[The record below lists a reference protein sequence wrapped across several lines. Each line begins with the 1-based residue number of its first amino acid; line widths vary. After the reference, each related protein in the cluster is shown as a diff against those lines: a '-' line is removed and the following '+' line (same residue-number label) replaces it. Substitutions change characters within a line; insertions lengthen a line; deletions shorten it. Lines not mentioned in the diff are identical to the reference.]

1 MSRETKIK
9 IDIETSQ
16 TESSLKA
23 LREELKRVKDEM
35 AGLEEGSDAFLQAA
49 KKGGELKHQI
59 DEINQSI
66 RGASADFGDMLGNIT
81 NVGAGIT
88 GAFQAAKGAMELMG
102 VESEN
107 VTKAIKDMQSIMAM
121 TQGLDAIDQA
131 IKSFKKLSTIIGISS
146 KSLSTFKKALIG
158 TGLGAL
164 VVVLGSIIS
173 NWDEFTKSIGLST
186 KQLEKLGEVASGVF
200 NVLKGS
206 LQGITKAITKVV
218 TGDFKGALE
227 SLKNGFNFKQL
238 YAEGVEAKITQ
249 REKEELAKR
258 EEAHKKYLE
267 EREKELDL
275 LVSKTNATISNET
288 KRTKEL
294 IKIEQERLKLYKQ
307 GTKEYY
313 DQLIKINELKNKLNN
328 KTSSTGSAK
337 TSTDN
342 KELEQLEKDLE
353 SLRKSQRTKLQIIEE
368 TAQEERDILNKSR
381 EQKLIDEETYQKMLL
396 EIDKKYAEERND
408 YALSLLGNNIKGGN
422 VNSTDSFNEQL
433 NSLLEQ
439 KQAELD
445 LTKYYYEQGLLAKE
459 DYEARTLE
467 IEKTYAAQSQQIQQ
481 QRVDSIINIAAAA
494 SNLLTGMLVDISEQ
508 QDQSNKE
515 GFEKAKKLQIA
526 AATIQMLTG
535 IATAMAGAFTTKTG
549 PWDIALA
556 AIQAASIASA
566 GAFQIAKIKN
576 TKFDSASACA
586 SSASISG
593 GALNT
598 FVAPVQYTQDVQGG
612 SIQEAIGNTKVY
624 VTESDI
630 SKTQN
635 KVSVVEQENRY

>member
-49 KKGGELKHQI
+49 KKGGELKHKI

-121 TQGLDAIDQA
+121 TQGLDSIDQA
-131 IKSFKKLSTIIGISS
+131 IKSFKKLSTIVNISS

-258 EEAHKKYLE
+258 EEAHKKYIE

-313 DQLIKINELKNKLNN
+313 DQLIKINELKNKLN
-328 KTSSTGSAK
+328 KTSSTGSA
-337 TSTDN
+337 TSITDN
-342 KELEQLEKDLE
+342 KELEQLEKDLDN
-353 SLRKSQRTKLQIIEE
+353 LRKSQRTKLQIIEE

-381 EQKLIDEETYQKMLL
+381 EQNLIDEETYQKMLL
-396 EIDKKYAEERND
+396 EINKKYAQERND
-408 YALSLLGNNIKGGN
+408 YALSLLGNIKGGN

-433 NSLLEQ
+433 NSLSTQ

-459 DYEARTLE
+459 DYESRTLE

-556 AIQAASIASA
+556 AIQAATIAST

-576 TKFDSASACA
+576 TKFDSASTGA

>member
-66 RGASADFGDMLGNIT
+66 KGASADFGDMLGNIT

-164 VVVLGSIIS
+164 VVVLGSIIA

-258 EEAHKKYLE
+258 EEAHKKYIE

-328 KTSSTGSAK
+328 KTSSTGSTK

-368 TAQEERDILNKSR
+368 TAKEERDILNKSR
-381 EQKLIDEETYQKMLL
+381 EQKLIDEETYQKMLI

-408 YALSLLGNNIKGGN
+408 YALSLLGKVKGGD
-422 VNSTDSFNEQL
+422 VSSTDSFNEQL
-433 NSLLEQ
+433 NSLSTQ

-459 DYEARTLE
+459 DYESRTLE

-576 TKFDSASACA
+576 TKFDSASTGA

>member
-121 TQGLDAIDQA
+121 TQGLDSIDQA
-131 IKSFKKLSTIIGISS
+131 IKSFKKLSTIVNISS

-164 VVVLGSIIS
+164 VVVLGSIIA

-186 KQLEKLGEVASGVF
+186 KQLEKLGEVTSGVF

-275 LVSKTNATISNET
+275 LVSKTNATITNDT

-328 KTSSTGSAK
+328 KTSSTGSTK

-408 YALSLLGNNIKGGN
+408 YALSLLGNIKGGN

-433 NSLLEQ
+433 NSLSTQ

-459 DYEARTLE
+459 DYEARTIE

-535 IATAMAGAFTTKTG
+535 IATAMAGAFTTKSG

-576 TKFDSASACA
+576 TKFDSASTGA

>member
-121 TQGLDAIDQA
+121 TQGLDSIDQA
-131 IKSFKKLSTIIGISS
+131 IKSFKKLSTIVNISS

-238 YAEGVEAKITQ
+238 YAEGVEEKITQ

-328 KTSSTGSAK
+328 KTSSTGSTK

-353 SLRKSQRTKLQIIEE
+353 SLRKSQRTKLQVIEE

-381 EQKLIDEETYQKMLL
+381 EQNLIDEETYQKMLL
-396 EIDKKYAEERND
+396 EINKKYAEERND
-408 YALSLLGNNIKGGN
+408 YALSLLGNIKGGN

-433 NSLLEQ
+433 NSLSEQ

-459 DYEARTLE
+459 DYESRTLE

-576 TKFDSASACA
+576 TKFDSASTGA

>member
-121 TQGLDAIDQA
+121 TQGLDSIDQA
-131 IKSFKKLSTIIGISS
+131 IKSFKKLSTIVNISS

-275 LVSKTNATISNET
+275 LVSKTNATISNDT

-294 IKIEQERLKLYKQ
+294 IKIEQDRLKLYKQ

-313 DQLIKINELKNKLNN
+313 DQIIKINELKNKLNN
-328 KTSSTGSAK
+328 KTSSTGSA
-337 TSTDN
+337 TSITDN
-342 KELEQLEKDLE
+342 KELEQLKKDLE

-381 EQKLIDEETYQKMLL
+381 EQNLIDEETYQKMLL
-396 EIDKKYAEERND
+396 EINKKYAQERND
-408 YALSLLGNNIKGGN
+408 YALSLLGKVKGGD

-439 KQAELD
+439 KQEELD

-576 TKFDSASACA
+576 TKFDSASTGA

>member
-35 AGLEEGSDAFLQAA
+35 SGLEEGSDAFLQAA

-121 TQGLDAIDQA
+121 TQGLDSIDQA
-131 IKSFKKLSTIIGISS
+131 IKSFKKLSTIVNISS

-173 NWDEFTKSIGLST
+173 NWDEFTKSIGIST

-258 EEAHKKYLE
+258 EEANKKYLE

-381 EQKLIDEETYQKMLL
+381 EQNLIDEETYQKMLI

-408 YALSLLGNNIKGGN
+408 YALSLLGKVKGGE
-422 VNSTDSFNEQL
+422 VSSTDSFNEQL

-467 IEKTYAAQSQQIQQ
+467 IEQTYAAQSQQIQQ

-556 AIQAASIASA
+556 AIQAATIASA

-576 TKFDSASACA
+576 TKFDSASTGA

>member
-49 KKGGELKHQI
+49 KKGGELQHQI
-59 DEINQSI
+59 QEINQSI

-121 TQGLDAIDQA
+121 TQGLDSIDQA

-258 EEAHKKYLE
+258 EEAHKKYIE

-275 LVSKTNATISNET
+275 LVSKTNATISNDT

-313 DQLIKINELKNKLNN
+313 DQLIKINELKNKLN
-328 KTSSTGSAK
+328 KTSSTGSA
-337 TSTDN
+337 TSITDN
-342 KELEQLEKDLE
+342 KELEQLEKDLDN
-353 SLRKSQRTKLQIIEE
+353 LRKSQRTKLQIIEE
-368 TAQEERDILNKSR
+368 TAKEERDILNKSR
-381 EQKLIDEETYQKMLL
+381 EQKLIDEETYQKMLI
-396 EIDKKYAEERND
+396 EIDKKYAQERND
-408 YALSLLGNNIKGGN
+408 YALSLLGNIKGGD

-433 NSLLEQ
+433 NSLSEQ

-467 IEKTYAAQSQQIQQ
+467 IEKTYAAQSNQIQQ

-535 IATAMAGAFTTKTG
+535 IATAMAGAFTTKSG

-576 TKFDSASACA
+576 TKFDSASTGA

>member
-131 IKSFKKLSTIIGISS
+131 IKSFKKLSTIVNISS

-164 VVVLGSIIS
+164 VVVLGSIIT

-258 EEAHKKYLE
+258 EEAHKKYIE

-328 KTSSTGSAK
+328 KTSSTGSTK

-396 EIDKKYAEERND
+396 EINKKYAQERND
-408 YALSLLGNNIKGGN
+408 YALSLLGNIKGGN
-422 VNSTDSFNEQL
+422 VNSTDSFNDQL
-433 NSLLEQ
+433 NSLSTQ

-481 QRVDSIINIAAAA
+481 QRVDSIINIAADA

-576 TKFDSASACA
+576 TKFDSASNGA

>member
-49 KKGGELKHQI
+49 KKGGELQHQI
-59 DEINQSI
+59 QEINQSI

-121 TQGLDAIDQA
+121 TQGLDAIDNA
-131 IKSFKKLSTIIGISS
+131 IKSFKKLSTIVNISS

-258 EEAHKKYLE
+258 EEAHKKYIE

-275 LVSKTNATISNET
+275 LVSKTNATISNDT

-313 DQLIKINELKNKLNN
+313 DQLIKINELKNKLN
-328 KTSSTGSAK
+328 KTSSTGSA
-337 TSTDN
+337 TSITDN
-342 KELEQLEKDLE
+342 KELEQLEKDLDN
-353 SLRKSQRTKLQIIEE
+353 LRKSQRTKLQIIEE

-381 EQKLIDEETYQKMLL
+381 EQNLIDEETYQKMLL
-396 EIDKKYAEERND
+396 EINKKYAQERND
-408 YALSLLGNNIKGGN
+408 YALSLLGNIKGGD

-433 NSLLEQ
+433 NSLSEQ

-459 DYEARTLE
+459 DYESRTLE
-467 IEKTYAAQSQQIQQ
+467 IEKTYAAQSNQIQQ

-494 SNLLTGMLVDISEQ
+494 SNLLTGMLIDISEQ

-576 TKFDSASACA
+576 TKFDSASTGA

>member
-35 AGLEEGSDAFLQAA
+35 SGLEEGSDAFLQAA

-121 TQGLDAIDQA
+121 TQGLDSIDQA
-131 IKSFKKLSTIIGISS
+131 IKSFNKLSTIVNISS

-218 TGDFKGALE
+218 TGDFKGALQ
-227 SLKNGFNFKQL
+227 SLKTGFNFKQL

-328 KTSSTGSAK
+328 KTSRTGSA
-337 TSTDN
+337 TSITDN
-342 KELEQLEKDLE
+342 KELEQLEKDLDN
-353 SLRKSQRTKLQIIEE
+353 LRKSQRTKLQIIEE

-381 EQKLIDEETYQKMLL
+381 EQNLIDEETYQKMLL

-408 YALSLLGNNIKGGN
+408 YSLSLLGNIKGGD

-459 DYEARTLE
+459 DYESRTLE

-481 QRVDSIINIAAAA
+481 QRVDSIINISAAA
-494 SNLLTGMLVDISEQ
+494 SNLLTGMLVDIADQ

-556 AIQAASIASA
+556 AIQAATIAST

-576 TKFDSASACA
+576 TKFDSASTGA

>member
-35 AGLEEGSDAFLQAA
+35 SGLEEGSDAFLQAA

-121 TQGLDAIDQA
+121 TQGLDSIDQA
-131 IKSFKKLSTIIGISS
+131 IKSFKKLSTIVNISS

-164 VVVLGSIIS
+164 VVVLGSIVS

-238 YAEGVEAKITQ
+238 YAEGVEAKITK

-328 KTSSTGSAK
+328 KTSITGSA
-337 TSTDN
+337 TSITDN
-342 KELEQLEKDLE
+342 KELEQLEKDLDN
-353 SLRKSQRTKLQIIEE
+353 LRKSQRTKLQIIEE

-381 EQKLIDEETYQKMLL
+381 EQNLIDEETYQKMLL
-396 EIDKKYAEERND
+396 EIDKKYAQERND
-408 YALSLLGNNIKGGN
+408 YALSLLGNIKGGD

-459 DYEARTLE
+459 DYESRTLE
-467 IEKTYAAQSQQIQQ
+467 IENTYAAQSQQIQQ

-494 SNLLTGMLVDISEQ
+494 SNLLTGMLVDIADQ

-556 AIQAASIASA
+556 AIQAATIAST

-576 TKFDSASACA
+576 TKFDSASTGA

>member
-49 KKGGELKHQI
+49 KKGGELQHQI
-59 DEINQSI
+59 QEINQSI

-121 TQGLDAIDQA
+121 TQGLDSIDQA

-258 EEAHKKYLE
+258 EEAHKKYIE

-275 LVSKTNATISNET
+275 LVSKTNATISNDT

-313 DQLIKINELKNKLNN
+313 DQLIKINELKNKLN
-328 KTSSTGSAK
+328 KTSSTGSA
-337 TSTDN
+337 TSITDN
-342 KELEQLEKDLE
+342 KELEQLEKDLDN
-353 SLRKSQRTKLQIIEE
+353 LRKSQRTKLQIIED

-381 EQKLIDEETYQKMLL
+381 EQNLIDEETYQKMLL
-396 EIDKKYAEERND
+396 EIDKKYAQERND
-408 YALSLLGNNIKGGN
+408 YALSLLGNIKGGD
-422 VNSTDSFNEQL
+422 VNSTDSFNKQL
-433 NSLLEQ
+433 NSLSEQ

-467 IEKTYAAQSQQIQQ
+467 IEKTYAAQSNQIQQ
-481 QRVDSIINIAAAA
+481 QRVDSIINIASAA

-576 TKFDSASACA
+576 TKFDSASTGA

>member
-131 IKSFKKLSTIIGISS
+131 IKSFKKLSTIVNISS

-258 EEAHKKYLE
+258 EEAHKKYIE
-267 EREKELDL
+267 KREKELDL
-275 LVSKTNATISNET
+275 LVSKTNATITNET

-328 KTSSTGSAK
+328 KTSSTGSTK

-368 TAQEERDILNKSR
+368 TAKEERDILNKSR

-408 YALSLLGNNIKGGN
+408 YALSLLGNIKGGN

-433 NSLLEQ
+433 NSLSTQ

-556 AIQAASIASA
+556 AIQAATIAST

-576 TKFDSASACA
+576 TKFDSASTGA

>member
-49 KKGGELKHQI
+49 KKGGELQHQI
-59 DEINQSI
+59 QEINQSI

-121 TQGLDAIDQA
+121 TQGLDSIDQA

-258 EEAHKKYLE
+258 EEAHKKYIE

-275 LVSKTNATISNET
+275 LVSKTNATISNDT

-313 DQLIKINELKNKLNN
+313 DQLIKINELKNKLN
-328 KTSSTGSAK
+328 KTSSKGSA
-337 TSTDN
+337 TSITDN
-342 KELEQLEKDLE
+342 KELEQLEKDLDN
-353 SLRKSQRTKLQIIEE
+353 LRKSQRTKLQIIED

-381 EQKLIDEETYQKMLL
+381 EQNLIDEETYQKMLL
-396 EIDKKYAEERND
+396 EIDKKYAQERND
-408 YALSLLGNNIKGGN
+408 YALSLLGNIKGGD

-433 NSLLEQ
+433 NSLSEQ

-467 IEKTYAAQSQQIQQ
+467 IEKTYAAQSNQIQQ

-576 TKFDSASACA
+576 TKFDSASTGA

>member
-49 KKGGELKHQI
+49 KKGGELQHQI
-59 DEINQSI
+59 QEINQSI

-121 TQGLDAIDQA
+121 TQGLDSIDQA
-131 IKSFKKLSTIIGISS
+131 IKSFKKLSTIVNISS

-275 LVSKTNATISNET
+275 LVSKTNATISNDT

-313 DQLIKINELKNKLNN
+313 DQLIKINELKNKLN
-328 KTSSTGSAK
+328 KTSSTGSA
-337 TSTDN
+337 TSITDN
-342 KELEQLEKDLE
+342 KELEQLEKDLDN
-353 SLRKSQRTKLQIIEE
+353 LRKSQRTKLQIIEE

-381 EQKLIDEETYQKMLL
+381 EQNLIDEETYQKMLL
-396 EIDKKYAEERND
+396 EINKKYAQERND
-408 YALSLLGNNIKGGN
+408 YALSLLGNIKGGD

-433 NSLLEQ
+433 NSLSEQ

-459 DYEARTLE
+459 DYESRTLE
-467 IEKTYAAQSQQIQQ
+467 IEKTYAAQSNQIQQ

-535 IATAMAGAFTTKTG
+535 IATAMAGAFTTKSG

-576 TKFDSASACA
+576 TKFDSASTGA

>member
-49 KKGGELKHQI
+49 KKGGELQHQI
-59 DEINQSI
+59 QEINQSI

-121 TQGLDAIDQA
+121 TQGLDSIDQA

-275 LVSKTNATISNET
+275 LVSKTNATISNDT

-294 IKIEQERLKLYKQ
+294 IKIEQERLKLYKH

-313 DQLIKINELKNKLNN
+313 DQLIKINELKNKLN
-328 KTSSTGSAK
+328 KTSSTGSA
-337 TSTDN
+337 TSITDN
-342 KELEQLEKDLE
+342 KELEQLEKDLDN
-353 SLRKSQRTKLQIIEE
+353 LRKSQRTKLQIIED

-381 EQKLIDEETYQKMLL
+381 EQNLIDEETYQKMLL
-396 EIDKKYAEERND
+396 EIDKKYAHERND
-408 YALSLLGNNIKGGN
+408 YALSLLGNIKGGD

-433 NSLLEQ
+433 NSLSEQ

-467 IEKTYAAQSQQIQQ
+467 IEKTYAAQSNQIQQ

-576 TKFDSASACA
+576 TKFDSASTGA

>member
-121 TQGLDAIDQA
+121 TQGLDSIDQA

-258 EEAHKKYLE
+258 EEAHKKYIE

-328 KTSSTGSAK
+328 KTSSTGSTK

-342 KELEQLEKDLE
+342 KELEQLEKDLDN
-353 SLRKSQRTKLQIIEE
+353 LRKSQRTKLQVIEE

-381 EQKLIDEETYQKMLL
+381 EQNLIDEETYQKMLL

-408 YALSLLGNNIKGGN
+408 YALSLLGNIKGGD

-433 NSLLEQ
+433 NSLSTQ

-467 IEKTYAAQSQQIQQ
+467 IEKTYAAQSNQIQQ

-576 TKFDSASACA
+576 TKFDSASTGA

>member
-66 RGASADFGDMLGNIT
+66 KGASADFGDMLGNIT

-121 TQGLDAIDQA
+121 TQGLDSIDQA
-131 IKSFKKLSTIIGISS
+131 IKSFKKLSTIVNISS

-258 EEAHKKYLE
+258 EEAHKKYIE

-313 DQLIKINELKNKLNN
+313 DQLIKINELKNKLNG
-328 KTSSTGSAK
+328 KTSSKGSK
-337 TSTDN
+337 TSITDN
-342 KELEQLEKDLE
+342 KELEQLKKDLE

-368 TAQEERDILNKSR
+368 TAKEERDILNKSR

-396 EIDKKYAEERND
+396 EINKKYAEERND
-408 YALSLLGNNIKGGN
+408 YALSLLGNIKGGD

-433 NSLLEQ
+433 NSLSTQ

-459 DYEARTLE
+459 DYESRTIE

-556 AIQAASIASA
+556 AIQAATIAST

-576 TKFDSASACA
+576 TKFDSASTGA

-598 FVAPVQYTQDVQGG
+598 FIAPVQYTQDVQGG

>member
-121 TQGLDAIDQA
+121 TQGLDSIDQA
-131 IKSFKKLSTIIGISS
+131 IKSFKKLSTIVNISS

-275 LVSKTNATISNET
+275 LVSKTNATISNDT

-313 DQLIKINELKNKLNN
+313 DQLIKINELKNKLN
-328 KTSSTGSAK
+328 KTSSTGSA
-337 TSTDN
+337 TSITDN
-342 KELEQLEKDLE
+342 KELEQLKKDLDN
-353 SLRKSQRTKLQIIEE
+353 LRKSQRTKLQIIEE

-396 EIDKKYAEERND
+396 EIDKKYAQERND
-408 YALSLLGNNIKGGN
+408 YALSLLGNIKGGD

-433 NSLLEQ
+433 NSLSTQ

-576 TKFDSASACA
+576 TKFDSASTGA

>member
-35 AGLEEGSDAFLQAA
+35 SGLEEGSDAFLQAA

-121 TQGLDAIDQA
+121 TQGLDSIDQA

-342 KELEQLEKDLE
+342 KELEQLEKDLDN
-353 SLRKSQRTKLQIIEE
+353 LRKSQRTKLQIIEE

-381 EQKLIDEETYQKMLL
+381 EQNLIDEETYQKMLL
-396 EIDKKYAEERND
+396 EINKKYAEERND
-408 YALSLLGNNIKGGN
+408 YALSLLGNIKGGN

-459 DYEARTLE
+459 DYESRTLE

-556 AIQAASIASA
+556 AIQAATIAST

-576 TKFDSASACA
+576 TKFDSASTGA

>member
-35 AGLEEGSDAFLQAA
+35 SGLEEGSDAFLQAA

-121 TQGLDAIDQA
+121 TQGLDSIDQA
-131 IKSFKKLSTIIGISS
+131 IKSFKKLSTIVNISS

-218 TGDFKGALE
+218 TGDFKGALQ

-275 LVSKTNATISNET
+275 LVSKTNATISNDT

-328 KTSSTGSAK
+328 KTSSTGSA
-337 TSTDN
+337 TSITDN
-342 KELEQLEKDLE
+342 KELEQLEKDLDN
-353 SLRKSQRTKLQIIEE
+353 LRKSQRTKLQIIEE

-381 EQKLIDEETYQKMLL
+381 EQNLIDEETYQKMLL

-408 YALSLLGNNIKGGN
+408 YALSLLGNIKGGD
-422 VNSTDSFNEQL
+422 VNSTDSFQTQL
-433 NSLLEQ
+433 NSLLEH

-459 DYEARTLE
+459 DYESRTLE

-481 QRVDSIINIAAAA
+481 QRFDSIINIAAAA
-494 SNLLTGMLVDISEQ
+494 SNLLTGMLVDIADQ

-556 AIQAASIASA
+556 AVQAASIASA

-576 TKFDSASACA
+576 TKFDSASTGA

-635 KVSVVEQENRY
+635 KVSVVENENRY

>member
-49 KKGGELKHQI
+49 KKGGELQHQI
-59 DEINQSI
+59 QEINQSI

-121 TQGLDAIDQA
+121 TQGLDSIDQA

-275 LVSKTNATISNET
+275 LVSKTNATISNDT

-294 IKIEQERLKLYKQ
+294 IKIEQERLKLYKH

-313 DQLIKINELKNKLNN
+313 DQLIKINELKNKLN
-328 KTSSTGSAK
+328 KTSSTGSA
-337 TSTDN
+337 TSITDN
-342 KELEQLEKDLE
+342 KELEQLEKDLDN
-353 SLRKSQRTKLQIIEE
+353 LRKSQRTKLQIIED

-381 EQKLIDEETYQKMLL
+381 EQNLIDEETYQKMLL
-396 EIDKKYAEERND
+396 EIDKKYAQERND
-408 YALSLLGNNIKGGN
+408 YALSLLGNIKGGD

-433 NSLLEQ
+433 NSLSEQ

-467 IEKTYAAQSQQIQQ
+467 IEKTYAAQSNQIQQ

-576 TKFDSASACA
+576 TKFDSASTGA

-598 FVAPVQYTQDVQGG
+598 FVAPVQYTQDVHGG

>member
-35 AGLEEGSDAFLQAA
+35 SGLEEGSDAFLQAA

-131 IKSFKKLSTIIGISS
+131 IKSFKKLSTIVNISS

-173 NWDEFTKSIGLST
+173 NWDEFTKSIGLSA

-258 EEAHKKYLE
+258 EEAHKKYIE

-342 KELEQLEKDLE
+342 KELEQLEKDLDN
-353 SLRKSQRTKLQIIEE
+353 LRKSQRTKLQIIEE
-368 TAQEERDILNKSR
+368 TAKEERDILNKSR

-396 EIDKKYAEERND
+396 EINKKYAEERND
-408 YALSLLGNNIKGGN
+408 YALSLLGNIKGGD

-433 NSLLEQ
+433 NSLSTQ

-459 DYEARTLE
+459 DYESRTLE

-576 TKFDSASACA
+576 TKFDSASTGA

>member
-35 AGLEEGSDAFLQAA
+35 SGLEEGSDAFLQAA

-131 IKSFKKLSTIIGISS
+131 IKSFKKLSTIVNISS

-227 SLKNGFNFKQL
+227 SLKTGFNFKQL

-342 KELEQLEKDLE
+342 KELEQLEKDLDN
-353 SLRKSQRTKLQIIEE
+353 LRKSQRTKLQIIEE

-381 EQKLIDEETYQKMLL
+381 EQNLIDEETYQKMLL
-396 EIDKKYAEERND
+396 EINKKYAQERND
-408 YALSLLGNNIKGGN
+408 YALSLLGNIKGGD

-459 DYEARTLE
+459 DYESRTLE

-556 AIQAASIASA
+556 AIQAATIAST

-576 TKFDSASACA
+576 TKFDSASTGA

>member
-49 KKGGELKHQI
+49 KKGGELQHQI
-59 DEINQSI
+59 QEINQSI

-121 TQGLDAIDQA
+121 TQGLDSIDKA
-131 IKSFKKLSTIIGISS
+131 IKSFKKLSTIVNISS

-275 LVSKTNATISNET
+275 LVSKTNATISNDT

-313 DQLIKINELKNKLNN
+313 DQLIKINELKNKLN
-328 KTSSTGSAK
+328 KTSSTGSA
-337 TSTDN
+337 TSITDN
-342 KELEQLEKDLE
+342 KELEQLEKDLDN
-353 SLRKSQRTKLQIIEE
+353 LRKSQRTKLQIIEE
-368 TAQEERDILNKSR
+368 TAQEEIDILNKSR
-381 EQKLIDEETYQKMLL
+381 EQNLIDEETYQKMLL
-396 EIDKKYAEERND
+396 EINKKYAQERND
-408 YALSLLGNNIKGGN
+408 YALSLLGNIKGGD

-433 NSLLEQ
+433 NSLSEQ

-459 DYEARTLE
+459 DYESRTLE
-467 IEKTYAAQSQQIQQ
+467 IEKTYAAQSNQIQQ

-535 IATAMAGAFTTKTG
+535 IATAMAGAFTTKSG

-576 TKFDSASACA
+576 TKFDSASTGA

>member
-121 TQGLDAIDQA
+121 TQGLDSIDQA
-131 IKSFKKLSTIIGISS
+131 IKSFKKLSTIVNISS

-258 EEAHKKYLE
+258 EEAHKKYIE

-275 LVSKTNATISNET
+275 LVSKTNATISNDT

-313 DQLIKINELKNKLNN
+313 DQLIKINELKNKLN
-328 KTSSTGSAK
+328 KTSSTGSA
-337 TSTDN
+337 TSITDN
-342 KELEQLEKDLE
+342 KELEQLEKDLDN
-353 SLRKSQRTKLQIIEE
+353 LRKSQRTKLQIIEE

-396 EIDKKYAEERND
+396 EIDKKYAQERND
-408 YALSLLGNNIKGGN
+408 YALSLLGNIKGGD

-433 NSLLEQ
+433 NSLSTQ

-576 TKFDSASACA
+576 TKFDSASTGA

>member
-66 RGASADFGDMLGNIT
+66 KGASADFGDMLGNIT

-164 VVVLGSIIS
+164 VVVLGSIIA

-258 EEAHKKYLE
+258 EEAHKKYIE

-328 KTSSTGSAK
+328 KTSSTGSTK

-368 TAQEERDILNKSR
+368 TAKEERDILNKSR

-408 YALSLLGNNIKGGN
+408 YALSLLGKVKGGD
-422 VNSTDSFNEQL
+422 VSSTDSFNEQL
-433 NSLLEQ
+433 NSLSTQ

-459 DYEARTLE
+459 DYESRTLE

-576 TKFDSASACA
+576 TKFDSASTGA

>member
-66 RGASADFGDMLGNIT
+66 KGASADFGDMLGNIT

-121 TQGLDAIDQA
+121 TQGLDSIDQA
-131 IKSFKKLSTIIGISS
+131 IKSFKKLSTIVNISS

-258 EEAHKKYLE
+258 EEAHKKYIE

-342 KELEQLEKDLE
+342 KELEQLEKDLDN
-353 SLRKSQRTKLQIIEE
+353 LRKSQRTKLQIIEE

-381 EQKLIDEETYQKMLL
+381 EQNLIDEETYQKMLL
-396 EIDKKYAEERND
+396 EINKKYAEERND
-408 YALSLLGNNIKGGN
+408 YALSLLGNIKGGN

-467 IEKTYAAQSQQIQQ
+467 IEKTYAAQSKQIQQ

-494 SNLLTGMLVDISEQ
+494 SNLLTGMLVDISDQ

-576 TKFDSASACA
+576 TKFDSASTGA

>member
-49 KKGGELKHQI
+49 KKGGELRHQI

-131 IKSFKKLSTIIGISS
+131 IKSFKKLSTIVNISS

-267 EREKELDL
+267 KREKELDL

-328 KTSSTGSAK
+328 KTSSKGSAK

-408 YALSLLGNNIKGGN
+408 YALSLLGNIKGGD

-459 DYEARTLE
+459 DYESRTLE

-556 AIQAASIASA
+556 AIQAATIASA

-576 TKFDSASACA
+576 TKFDSASTGA

>member
-35 AGLEEGSDAFLQAA
+35 SGLEEGSDAFLQAA

-131 IKSFKKLSTIIGISS
+131 IKSFKKLSTIVNISS

-258 EEAHKKYLE
+258 EEAHKKYIE

-342 KELEQLEKDLE
+342 KELEQLEKDLDN
-353 SLRKSQRTKLQIIEE
+353 LRKSQRTKLQIIEE
-368 TAQEERDILNKSR
+368 TAKEERDILNKSR

-396 EIDKKYAEERND
+396 EINKKYAEERND
-408 YALSLLGNNIKGGN
+408 YALSLLGNIKGGD

-433 NSLLEQ
+433 NSLSTQ

-459 DYEARTLE
+459 DYESRTLE

-576 TKFDSASACA
+576 TKFDSASTGA

>member
-131 IKSFKKLSTIIGISS
+131 IKSFKKLSTIVNISS

-328 KTSSTGSAK
+328 KTSSTGSTK

-342 KELEQLEKDLE
+342 KELEQLEKDLDN
-353 SLRKSQRTKLQIIEE
+353 LRKSQRTKLQIIEE

-381 EQKLIDEETYQKMLL
+381 EQNLIDEETYQKMLL
-396 EIDKKYAEERND
+396 EINKKYAQERND
-408 YALSLLGNNIKGGN
+408 YALSLLGNIKGGD

-467 IEKTYAAQSQQIQQ
+467 IEKTYAAQSAQIQQ

-576 TKFDSASACA
+576 TKFDSASTGA

>member
-49 KKGGELKHQI
+49 KKGGELQHQI
-59 DEINQSI
+59 QEINQSI

-121 TQGLDAIDQA
+121 TQGLDSIDQA

-258 EEAHKKYLE
+258 EEAHKKYIE

-275 LVSKTNATISNET
+275 LVSKTNATISNDT

-307 GTKEYY
+307 GAKENY
-313 DQLIKINELKNKLNN
+313 DQLIKINELKNKLN
-328 KTSSTGSAK
+328 KTSSTGSA
-337 TSTDN
+337 TSITDN
-342 KELEQLEKDLE
+342 KELEQLEKDLDN
-353 SLRKSQRTKLQIIEE
+353 LRKSQRTKLQIIEE

-381 EQKLIDEETYQKMLL
+381 EQKLIDEETYQKMLI
-396 EIDKKYAEERND
+396 EIDKKYAQERND
-408 YALSLLGNNIKGGN
+408 YALSLLGNIKGGD

-433 NSLLEQ
+433 NSLSEQ

-467 IEKTYAAQSQQIQQ
+467 IEKTYAAQSNQIQQ

-576 TKFDSASACA
+576 TKFDSASTGA

>member
-49 KKGGELKHQI
+49 KKGGELQHQI
-59 DEINQSI
+59 QEINQSI

-121 TQGLDAIDQA
+121 TQGLDSIDQA
-131 IKSFKKLSTIIGISS
+131 IKSFKKLSTIVNISS

-275 LVSKTNATISNET
+275 LVSKTNATISNDT
-288 KRTKEL
+288 KRTNEL

-313 DQLIKINELKNKLNN
+313 DQLIKINELKNKLN
-328 KTSSTGSAK
+328 KTSSTGSA
-337 TSTDN
+337 TSITDN
-342 KELEQLEKDLE
+342 KELEQLEKDLDN
-353 SLRKSQRTKLQIIEE
+353 LRKSQRTKLQIIEE
-368 TAQEERDILNKSR
+368 TVQEERDILNKSI
-381 EQKLIDEETYQKMLL
+381 EQNLIDEETYQKMLL
-396 EIDKKYAEERND
+396 EIDKKYAQERND
-408 YALSLLGNNIKGGN
+408 YALSLLGNIKGGD

-433 NSLLEQ
+433 NSLSEQ

-576 TKFDSASACA
+576 TKFDSASTGA

>member
-131 IKSFKKLSTIIGISS
+131 IKSFKKLSTIVNISS

-328 KTSSTGSAK
+328 KTSSKGSA
-337 TSTDN
+337 TSITDN
-342 KELEQLEKDLE
+342 KELEQLEKDLDN
-353 SLRKSQRTKLQIIEE
+353 LRKSQRTKLQIIEE

-381 EQKLIDEETYQKMLL
+381 EQNLIDEETYQKMLL
-396 EIDKKYAEERND
+396 EIDKKYAQERND
-408 YALSLLGNNIKGGN
+408 YALSLLGNIKGGD

-459 DYEARTLE
+459 DYESRTLE

-494 SNLLTGMLVDISEQ
+494 SNLLTGMLIDISEK

-556 AIQAASIASA
+556 AIQAATIAST

-576 TKFDSASACA
+576 TKFDSASTGA

>member
-121 TQGLDAIDQA
+121 TQGLDSIDQA
-131 IKSFKKLSTIIGISS
+131 IKSFKKLSTIVNISS

-218 TGDFKGALE
+218 TGDFNGALE

-275 LVSKTNATISNET
+275 LVSKTNATISNDT

-328 KTSSTGSAK
+328 KTSSTGSTK

-342 KELEQLEKDLE
+342 KELEQLEKDLDN
-353 SLRKSQRTKLQIIEE
+353 LRKSQRTKLQIIEE

-396 EIDKKYAEERND
+396 EINKKYAEERND
-408 YALSLLGNNIKGGN
+408 YALSLLGNIKGGD

-433 NSLLEQ
+433 NSLSTQ

-576 TKFDSASACA
+576 TKFDSASTGA

>member
-49 KKGGELKHQI
+49 KKGGELQHQI
-59 DEINQSI
+59 QEINQSI

-121 TQGLDAIDQA
+121 TQGLDSIDQA
-131 IKSFKKLSTIIGISS
+131 IKSFKKLSTIVGISS

-275 LVSKTNATISNET
+275 LVSKTNATISNDT

-313 DQLIKINELKNKLNN
+313 DQLIKINELKNKLN
-328 KTSSTGSAK
+328 KTSSTGSA
-337 TSTDN
+337 TSITDN
-342 KELEQLEKDLE
+342 KELEQLEKDLDN
-353 SLRKSQRTKLQIIEE
+353 LRKSQRTKLQIIEE

-381 EQKLIDEETYQKMLL
+381 EQNLIDEETYQKMLL
-396 EIDKKYAEERND
+396 EINKKYAQERND
-408 YALSLLGNNIKGGN
+408 YALSLLGNIKGGD

-433 NSLLEQ
+433 NSLSEQ

-459 DYEARTLE
+459 DYESRTLE
-467 IEKTYAAQSQQIQQ
+467 IEKTYAAQSNQIQQ

-535 IATAMAGAFTTKTG
+535 IATAMAGAFTTKSG

-576 TKFDSASACA
+576 TKFDSASTGA

>member
-49 KKGGELKHQI
+49 KKGGELQHQI
-59 DEINQSI
+59 QEINQSI

-88 GAFQAAKGAMELMG
+88 GAFQAAKGAMELIG

-121 TQGLDAIDQA
+121 TQGLDSIDQA
-131 IKSFKKLSTIIGISS
+131 IKSFKKLSTIVNISS

-294 IKIEQERLKLYKQ
+294 IKIEQDRLKLYKQ

-342 KELEQLEKDLE
+342 KELEQLEKDLDN
-353 SLRKSQRTKLQIIEE
+353 LRKSQRTKLQIIEE

-381 EQKLIDEETYQKMLL
+381 EQNLIDEETYQKMLL
-396 EIDKKYAEERND
+396 EIDKKYAQERND
-408 YALSLLGNNIKGGN
+408 YALSLLGNIKGGD

-459 DYEARTLE
+459 DYESRTLE
-467 IEKTYAAQSQQIQQ
+467 IEKTYAAQSNQIQQ

-535 IATAMAGAFTTKTG
+535 IATAMAGAFTTKSG

-576 TKFDSASACA
+576 TKFDSASTGA

-635 KVSVVEQENRY
+635 KVSVVEQENIY

>member
-121 TQGLDAIDQA
+121 TQGLDSIDQA

-164 VVVLGSIIS
+164 VVVLGSIIA

-227 SLKNGFNFKQL
+227 SLKTGFNFKQL

-275 LVSKTNATISNET
+275 LVSKTNATISNDT

-294 IKIEQERLKLYKQ
+294 IKIEKERLKLYKQ

-313 DQLIKINELKNKLNN
+313 DQLIKINELKNKLNG

-368 TAQEERDILNKSR
+368 TAKEERDILNKSR

-408 YALSLLGNNIKGGN
+408 YALSLLGKVKGGD

-433 NSLLEQ
+433 NSLSTQ

-459 DYEARTLE
+459 DYESRTLE

-576 TKFDSASACA
+576 TKFDSASTGA

-624 VTESDI
+624 VTEYDI

>member
-49 KKGGELKHQI
+49 KKGGELQHQI
-59 DEINQSI
+59 QEINQSI

-121 TQGLDAIDQA
+121 TQGLDAIDNA
-131 IKSFKKLSTIIGISS
+131 IKSFKKLSTIVNISS

-275 LVSKTNATISNET
+275 LVSKTNATISNDT

-313 DQLIKINELKNKLNN
+313 DQLIKINELKNKLN
-328 KTSSTGSAK
+328 KTSSTGSA
-337 TSTDN
+337 TSITDN
-342 KELEQLEKDLE
+342 KELEQLEKDLDN
-353 SLRKSQRTKLQIIEE
+353 LRKSQRTKLQIIEE

-381 EQKLIDEETYQKMLL
+381 EQNLIDEETYQNMLL
-396 EIDKKYAEERND
+396 EIDKKYTQERND
-408 YALSLLGNNIKGGN
+408 YALSLLGNIKGGD

-433 NSLLEQ
+433 NSLSEQ

-467 IEKTYAAQSQQIQQ
+467 IEKTYAAQSNQIQQ

-494 SNLLTGMLVDISEQ
+494 SNLLTGMLIDISEQ

-576 TKFDSASACA
+576 TKFDSASTGA

>member
-49 KKGGELKHQI
+49 KKGGELQHQI
-59 DEINQSI
+59 QEINQSI

-121 TQGLDAIDQA
+121 TQGLDAIDNA
-131 IKSFKKLSTIIGISS
+131 IKSFKKLSTIVNISS

-275 LVSKTNATISNET
+275 LVSKTNATISNDT

-313 DQLIKINELKNKLNN
+313 DQLIKINELKNKLN
-328 KTSSTGSAK
+328 KTSSTGSA
-337 TSTDN
+337 TSITDN
-342 KELEQLEKDLE
+342 KELEQLEKDLDN
-353 SLRKSQRTKLQIIEE
+353 LRKSQRTKLQIIED

-381 EQKLIDEETYQKMLL
+381 EQNLIDEETYQKMLL
-396 EIDKKYAEERND
+396 EIDKKYAQERND
-408 YALSLLGNNIKGGN
+408 YALSLLGNIKGGD

-433 NSLLEQ
+433 NSLSEQ

-467 IEKTYAAQSQQIQQ
+467 IEKTYAAQSNQIQQ

-576 TKFDSASACA
+576 TKFDSASTGA